1 MEGGVES
8 RDEVLL
14 GRRSEC
20 DVLDQLIDAVSAGE
34 GRALVIHGEAGIG
47 KTALLESAA
56 EKAENFRVER
66 ASGVEWEMDLA
77 FAGLHQLCTQM
88 LDRLDRLPDPQRTAV
103 ETAFG
108 LIGGSPPDRFLVGLA
123 TLTLLSAVADERPLL
138 CLVDDT
144 QWIDRPSIQALT
156 FAARRLV
163 AEPVGLL
170 FAARETGEEHG
181 LGGLRDLAVRG
192 LYRDDAQALLA
203 SVITGPMD
211 ESVRERIV
219 AETRGNPLA
228 LLELPRSL
236 TTAQLAG
243 GFGLP
248 ESGSLAGPI
257 EQSYRRRI
265 EALPPHT
272 RRLMLVAAA
281 EPVGDPSLVQR
292 AAQRLG
298 ISWDAAEAAVEEGLL
313 ELGALVRFRHSL
325 VRSASYWSATS
336 DERRAVHRAL
346 ADATDAEVDP
356 DREAWHRGQAALE
369 PDEDVAAA
377 LARTANR
384 AQGRGGFAAGAAFLD
399 QAARLTPAP
408 DLRMDRALAAAEAK
422 LAAGAPH
429 DALELLALAG
439 TGQLDELQRARTE
452 RLRARLAFVQRRGG
466 DAPPLLLRAA
476 RRLEPLDRELAVATY
491 REALAA
497 ALSTGNRD
505 AVVEAAEAFRA
516 LPRSEPPTA
525 AELLITGQAVRV
537 TDGNAAGLR
546 VLKHALEAFRVE
558 QMARE
563 EELAGF
569 PFACLVAFSVLDEES
584 SYALSAR
591 YVRLARTT
599 GALTALPV
607 ALEFHAAI
615 HICKGAFSAAESLL
629 AEEDALAQATG
640 IIAGSDVALLLAA
653 WKEPPPQALDR
664 IRTALDDAKARGE
677 ESSITY
683 GEYVAALLY
692 NGIRRPDLALAAVE
706 RSNRHHPQGGSGLAQ
721 PELIEAASRTGDR
734 EGAEAALEKL
744 RERTQAGATDWGLGV
759 EARASALLAD
769 DEPAESL
776 YRTAIERLGRTSIR
790 TDLARAELLYGE
802 WLRRQ
807 GRRLE
812 AREQLRS
819 AHGTFAEIGA
829 SVFVDRAAEELLATG
844 ERARRRTP
852 ATRSELTPQET
863 HVAGLARE
871 GLSNPEIGARL
882 FISPKTV
889 EYHLHKVF
897 TKLAISSR
905 NELQRVLPSEAREAQ
920 PV

>member
-1 MEGGVES
+1 M
-8 RDEVLL
+8 LI

-47 KTALLESAA
+47 KTALLEYAA
-56 EKAENFRVER
+56 EKARNFRVER
-66 ASGVEWEMDLA
+66 ASGVEWEMGLA
-77 FAGLHQLCTQM
+77 FAGLHQLSTQM
-88 LDRLDRLPDPQRTAV
+88 LDRLERLPGPQRTAV

-108 LIGGSPPDRFLVGLA
+108 LSGGSPPDRFLVGLA

-144 QWIDRPSIQALT
+144 QWIDRPSVQALT

-170 FAARETGEEHG
+170 FAARETGEEHE
-181 LGGLRDLAVRG
+181 LGGLRDLAVSG

-236 TTAQLAG
+236 TAAQLAG

-265 EALPPHT
+265 EALPPQT

-281 EPVGDPSLVQR
+281 EPVGDSALVQG

-313 ELGALVRFRHSL
+313 ELGALVRFRHPL

-346 ADATDAEVDP
+346 ADATDAEIDP

-369 PDEDVAAA
+369 PDEEVAAE
-377 LARTANR
+377 LARTAKR

-408 DLRMDRALAAAEAK
+408 DLRTDRALAAAEAK

-439 TGQLDELQRARTE
+439 TGQVDELQRARTE
-452 RLRARLAFVQRRGG
+452 RLRARLAFFQRRSG

-505 AVVEAAEAFRA
+505 AVVEAAEAFSA

-525 AELLITGQAVRV
+525 AELVMTGHAVRV
-537 TDGNAAGLR
+537 THGNAAGLS
-546 VLKHALEAFRVE
+546 VLKHALEAFRTE

-563 EELAGF
+563 DELAGS
-569 PFACLVAFSVLDEES
+569 PFACVVAFSLWDEES

-591 YVRLARTT
+591 FVRLTRTT

-607 ALEFHAAI
+607 ALEFYAAI
-615 HICKGAFSAAESLL
+615 HIYKGAFSAAESLL

-664 IRTALDDAKARGE
+664 IRAALEDAKARGE
-677 ESSITY
+677 ESSIAY
-683 GEYVAALLY
+683 GEFAAALLY
-692 NGIRRPDLALAAVE
+692 NGTRRSDLALAAAE
-706 RSNRHHPQGGSGLAQ
+706 RSNQHHAQGGYNFAQ
-721 PELIEAASRTGDR
+721 PELIEAAARMGDR
-734 EGAEAALEKL
+734 EGAEAALERL
-744 RERTQAGATDWGLGV
+744 RAGTQAGATDWGLGV

-769 DEPAESL
+769 DARVESL
-776 YRTAIERLGRTSIR
+776 YRTAIEHLGRTSIR
-790 TDLARAELLYGE
+790 TDLARTELLYGE

-807 GRRLE
+807 GRRVE
-812 AREQLRS
+812 AREHLRA
-819 AHGTFAEIGA
+819 AHATFTEIGA
-829 SVFVDRAAEELLATG
+829 RIFVDRAAAELLATG
-844 ERARRRTP
+844 ERARRRTA

-905 NELQRVLPSEAREAQ
+905 NELQRVLPRQVGEAQ

>member
-1 MEGGVES
+1 
-8 RDEVLL
+8 VLL

-20 DVLDQLIDAVSAGE
+20 DVLDQLIGAVNAGE

-47 KTALLESAA
+47 KTALLEYVA
-56 EKAENFRVER
+56 EKAGNFRVER

-77 FAGLHQLCTQM
+77 FAGLHQLCAPM
-88 LDRLDRLPDPQRTAV
+88 LGCLDRLPDPQRTAV

-108 LIGGSPPDRFLVGLA
+108 LSGGSPPDRFLVGLA
-123 TLTLLSAVADERPLL
+123 TLTLLSAVADDRPLL
-138 CLVDDT
+138 CLIDDT
-144 QWIDRPSIQALT
+144 QWIDRSSVQALS

-181 LGGLRDLAVRG
+181 LGGLPDLAVHG
-192 LYRDDAQALLA
+192 LDHDDAQALLA

-219 AETRGNPLA
+219 DETRGNPLA

-236 TTAQLAG
+236 TTVQLAG

-281 EPVGDPSLVQR
+281 EPVGDPALIQR
-292 AAQRLG
+292 AAQGLG
-298 ISWDAAEAAVEEGLL
+298 ISWDAAEAALEEGLL
-313 ELGALVRFRHSL
+313 RPGALVRFRHPL

-336 DERRAVHRAL
+336 DDRRAVHRAL
-346 ADATDAEVDP
+346 ADATDSEVDP

-369 PDEDVAAA
+369 PDEEVAAA
-377 LARTANR
+377 LARSADR
-384 AQGRGGFAAGAAFLD
+384 AQGRGGFAASAAFLD

-408 DLRMDRALAAAEAK
+408 DLRIDRALAAAEAK

-429 DALELLALAG
+429 DAVKLLALAG
-439 TGQLDELQRARTE
+439 TGQLDELQLARTE
-452 RLRARLAFVQRRGG
+452 RLRARLAFVHRRGS
-466 DAPPLLLRAA
+466 DAPPLLIRAA
-476 RRLEPLDRELAVATY
+476 RRLEPLDHELAVDTY
-491 REALAA
+491 REALTA

-505 AVVEAAEAFRA
+505 AVVEAAQAFSA
-516 LPRSEPPTA
+516 VPRSGPPTA
-525 AELLITGQAVRV
+525 AELVITGQATRMI
-537 TDGNAAGLR
+537 DGNAAGLR
-546 VLKHALEAFRVE
+546 VLKHALEAFRTE
-558 QMARE
+558 EMSTG

-569 PFACLVAFSVLDEES
+569 PFACVVALSLWDEES
-584 SYALSAR
+584 WYALSAR
-591 YVRLARTT
+591 YARLARTT
-599 GALTALPV
+599 GALTALPA
-607 ALEFHAAI
+607 ALEFQAAI
-615 HICKGAFSAAESLL
+615 HIYKGAFSVAESLL
-629 AEEDALAQATG
+629 LEEDALAQATG
-640 IIAGSDVALLLAA
+640 IIAASDVALLLAA
-653 WKEPPPQALDR
+653 WTEPPQQALDR
-664 IRTALDDAKARGE
+664 TRTAMDDAEARGE
-677 ESSITY
+677 DSSISY
-683 GEYVAALLY
+683 GEYVAAVIY
-692 NGIRRPDLALAAVE
+692 NGTRRPDLALAAVE
-706 RSNRHHPQGGSGLAQ
+706 RANQYHPRTGYTMAQ

-734 EGAEAALEKL
+734 EGAEAALERF
-744 RERTQAGATDWGLGV
+744 REGTQAGATDWGLGV

-769 DEPAESL
+769 DERADCL

-790 TDLARAELLYGE
+790 TDIARTELLYGE

-819 AHGTFAEIGA
+819 AHRTFAEIGA
-829 SVFVDRAAEELLATG
+829 SVFVERAAAELQATG

-852 ATRSELTPQET
+852 ATRSDLTPQET
-863 HVAGLARE
+863 HVAGLASE

-897 TKLAISSR
+897 TKLAIRSR
-905 NELQRVLPSEAREAQ
+905 NELQWVLPSEAGHGQ

>member
-1 MEGGVES
+1 M
-8 RDEVLL
+8 
-14 GRRSEC
+14 
-20 DVLDQLIDAVSAGE
+20 LDQLIDAVGAGE
-34 GRALVIHGEAGIG
+34 GRALVIYGEAGIG
-47 KTALLESAA
+47 KTALLEYAA

-77 FAGLHQLCTQM
+77 FAGLHQLCTQT
-88 LDRLDRLPDPQRTAV
+88 LDRLELLPDPQRTAL

-108 LIGGSPPDRFLVGLA
+108 VTGGSPPDRFLVGLA
-123 TLTLLSAVADERPLL
+123 TLTLLSTVADERPLL
-138 CLVDDT
+138 CLIDDT
-144 QWIDRPSIQALT
+144 QWIDRPSVQALT

-170 FAARETGEEHG
+170 FVARETGEEHG
-181 LGGLRDLAVRG
+181 LGGLRDLSVRG
-192 LYRDDAQALLA
+192 LNRDDAQALLA
-203 SVITGPMD
+203 SVITGPID

-228 LLELPRSL
+228 LLELPRGL

-248 ESGSLAGPI
+248 EPASLAGPI
-257 EQSYRRRI
+257 EESYRRRI

-272 RRLMLVAAA
+272 RRLMLVVAA
-281 EPVGDPSLVQR
+281 EPVGDPALVQR
-292 AAQRLG
+292 AVQRLG
-298 ISWDAAEAAVEEGLL
+298 ISWDAAQRAVEEGLL
-313 ELGALVRFRHSL
+313 ELGALVRCRHPL
-325 VRSASYWSATS
+325 VRSASYWSATG

-346 ADATDAEVDP
+346 AEATDAEVDP

-399 QAARLTPAP
+399 QAARLTPAL
-408 DLRMDRALAAAEAK
+408 DRRIDRALTGAEAK
-422 LAAGAPH
+422 LAAGATD

-452 RLRARLAFVQRRGG
+452 RLRARLAFAQRRGG
-466 DAPPLLLRAA
+466 DALPLLLHAA
-476 RRLEPLDRELAVATY
+476 RRLEPVDQELAVDTY
-491 REALAA
+491 RETLAV

-505 AVVEAAEAFRA
+505 AALEAAEAFRA
-516 LPRSEPPTA
+516 MPRSEPQTG
-525 AELLITGQAVRV
+525 AELLITGQAVRL

-546 VLKHALEAFRVE
+546 VLKHALEAFQTGR
-558 QMARE
+558 MTTE

-569 PFACLVAFSVLDEES
+569 PFACPVAFSVWDEES
-584 SYALSAR
+584 SYGLSAR

-607 ALEFHAAI
+607 ALEHHAMI
-615 HICKGAFSAAESLL
+615 HICKGAFSTAESLL

-640 IIAGSDVALLLAA
+640 SIAGSDVALLLAA
-653 WKEPPPQALDR
+653 WKAPPPQVLDR
-664 IRTALDDAKARGE
+664 IRSALDDAKARGE
-677 ESSITY
+677 ATSISFA
-683 GEYVAALLY
+683 EYIAALLY
-692 NGIRRPDLALAAVE
+692 NGIRRPDLALAAVK
-706 RSNRHHPQGGSGLAQ
+706 RSNRHHLQGGAGLAQ

-734 EGAEAALEKL
+734 DGAEAALDKL
-744 RERTQAGATDWGLGV
+744 REQTQAGATDWGLGV

-769 DEPAESL
+769 DDRAESL
-776 YRTAIERLGRTSIR
+776 YRTAIERLGRTSSR

-819 AHGTFAEIGA
+819 AHGTFTEIGA
-829 SVFVDRAAEELLATG
+829 SIFVDRAAEELLATG
-844 ERARRRTP
+844 ERARRRTA
-852 ATRSELTPQET
+852 ATRSDLTPQET

-871 GLSNPEIGARL
+871 GLSNTRSDRADV
-882 FISPKTV
+882 ISPKTV
-889 EYHLHKVF
+889 EYHLHRVF
-897 TKLAISSR
+897 TKRAISSR
-905 NELQRVLPSEAREAQ
+905 NELQRVLPSEAGEAQ
-920 PV
+920 PVSSGT

>member
-1 MEGGVES
+1 
-8 RDEVLL
+8 
-14 GRRSEC
+14 
-20 DVLDQLIDAVSAGE
+20 
-34 GRALVIHGEAGIG
+34 
-47 KTALLESAA
+47 
-56 EKAENFRVER
+56 
-66 ASGVEWEMDLA
+66 
-77 FAGLHQLCTQM
+77 
-88 LDRLDRLPDPQRTAV
+88 
-103 ETAFG
+103 
-108 LIGGSPPDRFLVGLA
+108 
-123 TLTLLSAVADERPLL
+123 
-138 CLVDDT
+138 
-144 QWIDRPSIQALT
+144 
-156 FAARRLV
+156 
-163 AEPVGLL
+163 
-170 FAARETGEEHG
+170 
-181 LGGLRDLAVRG
+181 
-192 LYRDDAQALLA
+192 
-203 SVITGPMD
+203 MD

-265 EALPPHT
+265 DALPLHA

-281 EPVGDPSLVQR
+281 EPVGDPALVQR

-298 ISWDAAEAAVEEGLL
+298 ISWDAMEAVVEEGLL
-313 ELGALVRFRHSL
+313 ELGALIRFWHPL

-377 LARTANR
+377 LARTADR

-408 DLRMDRALAAAEAK
+408 DLRIERALAAAEAK
-422 LAAGAPH
+422 LAAGAPD
-429 DALELLALAG
+429 DALKLLALAG

-452 RLRARLAFVQRRGG
+452 RLRARLAFVKRRGG

-476 RRLEPLDRELAVATY
+476 RRLEPLDRELAVATC

-497 ALSTGNRD
+497 ALSIGNRD
-505 AVVEAAEAFRA
+505 LVVEAAEAFSA

-525 AELLITGQAVRV
+525 AELVMTGHAVRV

-546 VLKHALEAFRVE
+546 VLKHALEVFRTE
-558 QMARE
+558 QMAPE
-563 EELAGF
+563 DELAGF
-569 PFACLVAFSVLDEES
+569 PFACVVAFSLWDEES
-584 SYALSAR
+584 SDALSAR
-591 YVRLARTT
+591 YVRLAHTT

-607 ALEFHAAI
+607 ALEFYAAI
-615 HICKGAFSAAESLL
+615 HMYKGAFSAAESLL

-640 IIAGSDVALLLAA
+640 IIAGSDLALLLAA

-664 IRTALDDAKARGE
+664 IRAALDDAKARGE
-677 ESSITY
+677 KSSITY
-683 GEYVAALLY
+683 GEYAAALLY
-692 NGIRRPDLALAAVE
+692 NGTRRPDLALAAAE
-706 RSNRHHPQGGSGLAQ
+706 RSNQHHLQGGYNFAQ
-721 PELIEAASRTGDR
+721 PELIEAATRRGDR
-734 EGAEAALEKL
+734 EGAEAALERL
-744 RERTQAGATDWGLGV
+744 REGTQAGATDWGLGM
-759 EARASALLAD
+759 EARASALLVD
-769 DEPAESL
+769 DKLAEPL
-776 YRTAIERLGRTSIR
+776 YRTAIEHLGRTSIR

-807 GRRLE
+807 GRRVE
-812 AREQLRS
+812 AREHLRS
-819 AHGTFAEIGA
+819 AHATFTEIGA
-829 SVFVDRAAEELLATG
+829 SIFVDRAAAELLATG
-844 ERARRRTP
+844 ERARRRTA

-905 NELQRVLPSEAREAQ
+905 NELQRALPRDAREAQ
-920 PV
+920 TV

>member
-1 MEGGVES
+1 ML
-8 RDEVLL
+8 R
-14 GRRSEC
+14 GRSAEC
-20 DVLDQLIDAVSAGE
+20 DMLDQLIDAVGAGE
-34 GRALVIHGEAGIG
+34 GSALVIHGEAGIG
-47 KTALLESAA
+47 KTALLEYAA

-108 LIGGSPPDRFLVGLA
+108 LSGGSPPDRFLVGLA

-144 QWIDRPSIQALT
+144 QWIDRPSVQALT

-170 FAARETGEEHG
+170 FTARETGEEHG
-181 LGGLRDLAVRG
+181 LGGLRDLAVPG

-203 SVITGPMD
+203 SIITGPMD

-236 TTAQLAG
+236 TPAQLAG

-265 EALPPHT
+265 EALPLHT

-281 EPVGDPSLVQR
+281 EPVGDPVLIQG

-298 ISWDAAEAAVEEGLL
+298 TSWDAAEAAVEEGLL
-313 ELGALVRFRHSL
+313 ELGALVRFRHPL

-369 PDEDVAAA
+369 PDEDVATA
-377 LARTANR
+377 LVRTASR
-384 AQGRGGFAAGAAFLD
+384 AQGRGGIAAGAAFLD

-408 DLRMDRALAAAEAK
+408 DLRTDRALTAAEAK

-429 DALELLALAG
+429 DALELLAFAG
-439 TGQLDELQRARTE
+439 TGQLDELRRARTE
-452 RLRARLAFVQRRGG
+452 HLRARLAFVQRGGG
-466 DAPPLLLRAA
+466 DAPALLLRAA
-476 RRLEPLDRELAVATY
+476 RRLEPLDRELAAATY
-491 REALAA
+491 REALVA
-497 ALSTGNRD
+497 ALTTGNRD
-505 AVVEAAEAFRA
+505 AVVEATEAFRA

-525 AELLITGQAVRV
+525 AELLITGHAVRV
-537 TDGNAAGLR
+537 IDGDAAGLS
-546 VLKHALEAFRVE
+546 VLKRALEAFRTE
-558 QMARE
+558 QMAKE

-569 PFACLVAFSVLDEES
+569 PFACVVAYSLCDEES

-591 YVRLARTT
+591 YVQLARTT

-607 ALEFHAAI
+607 ALEFYAAI
-615 HICKGAFSAAESLL
+615 HIYKGAFSAAESLL

-640 IIAGSDVALLLAA
+640 IIARSDVALLLAA

-677 ESSITY
+677 ESSISY
-683 GEYVAALLY
+683 AEYAAALLY
-692 NGIRRPDLALAAVE
+692 NGIRRPDLALAAVK
-706 RSNRHHPQGGSGLAQ
+706 RSNQHHSRGGYNFAQ
-721 PELIEAASRTGDR
+721 PELLEAAVRTGDR
-734 EGAEAALEKL
+734 EGADAALERL
-744 RERTQAGATDWGLGV
+744 REGTQAGATDWGLGV

-769 DEPAESL
+769 DERAEPL
-776 YRTAIERLGRTSIR
+776 YRTAIECLGRTSIR

-829 SVFVDRAAEELLATG
+829 SVFVDRAADELLATG
-844 ERARRRTP
+844 ERARKRTD
-852 ATRSELTPQET
+852 ATRTDLTPQET
-863 HVAGLARE
+863 HIAGLARE

-882 FISPKTV
+882 FISPRTV

-897 TKLAISSR
+897 TKLEISSR